1 MEKRAENIFSH
12 RKLALQGWK
21 AYAWL
26 EYVNTY
32 KKSKYRCIFQMLGVG
47 QRTILEHQFVGG
59 KFILKLKCI
68 AVFIYQNDY
77 FHRVN

>member
-1 MEKRAENIFSH
+1 
-12 RKLALQGWK
+12 
-21 AYAWL
+21 
-26 EYVNTY
+26 
-32 KKSKYRCIFQMLGVG
+32 MLGVG

-77 FHRVN
+77 YYRVNEQIYDILSKMQLTKCSHSCICNFKFSILNL